1 MLLRRKKYYKV
12 EIQKEM
18 VKMGRKE
25 KEIQRKKVKRLW
37 KLPVTIR
44 DKKTERESNQKSF
57 KVIRH
62 DQ

>member
-1 MLLRRKKYYKV
+1 MLLKRKKYDKM
-12 EIQKEM
+12 EIKKEM

-25 KEIQRKKVKRLW
+25 KEIQRKKVKRLR